1 VTAPEILEV
10 VMQDTLKAV
19 LGSKGSTVYSVAPEV
34 TVLEAVRKM
43 NQERVGALL
52 VCVSNELVGIFT
64 ERDVLTRVVD
74 AGRDPTSTKVVEVM
88 TSEVE
93 TVRSTTGVQDAMA
106 VISERRFRHLPVIDD
121 GKLLGVVSS
130 GDLTRW
136 VSRNQEGHIQDL
148 VNFIT
153 GKYPG

>member
-1 VTAPEILEV
+1 LAPEILEAI
-10 VMQDTLKAV
+10 MQDTLDAV
-19 LGSKGSTVYSVAPEV
+19 LANKGSTVFSVAPGA

-43 NQERVGALL
+43 NAEHVGALL

-74 AGRDPTSTKVVEVM
+74 SGRNPTSTQVVEVM

-93 TVRSTTGVQDAMA
+93 TVRSSTGVHDAMA
-106 VISERRFRHLPVIDD
+106 LISARRFRHLPVIDD

-148 VNFIT
+148 VNYIT

>member
-1 VTAPEILEV
+1 
-10 VMQDTLKAV
+10 MQDTLGTV
-19 LGSKGSTVYSVAPEV
+19 LAKKGPSVSFVAPEI

-43 NQERVGALL
+43 NQERIGSVL

-74 AGRDPTSTKVVEVM
+74 AGRDPSTTKIVDVM
-88 TSEVE
+88 TTEVE
-93 TVRSTTGVQDAMA
+93 TVRSATGVKEAMA
-106 VISERRFRHLPVIDD
+106 LISERRFRHLPVIDD

-136 VSRNQEGHIQDL
+136 VSRNQEGHIKDL
-148 VNFIT
+148 VNYIT